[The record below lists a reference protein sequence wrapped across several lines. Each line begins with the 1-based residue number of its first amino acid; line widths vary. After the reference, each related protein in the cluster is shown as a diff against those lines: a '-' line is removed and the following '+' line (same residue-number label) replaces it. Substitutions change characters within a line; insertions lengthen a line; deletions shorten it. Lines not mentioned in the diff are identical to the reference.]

1 MDVLYQM
8 LRDRDPQV
16 VTNCIAA
23 LSEILA
29 GEGGMVVNTK
39 IAHYLLN
46 RCRPGVVACVFVCRH
61 TPWLPTYNSSGNS
74 TLSWTIG
81 ASIAFVNRESHFH
94 CYVVCLHSIP
104 HMLVISLAIMWFV
117 FGTGRSPSTGVC
129 ESTLPPQCVWCD

>member
-46 RCRPGVVACVFVCRH
+46 RCRPGVVLKSQVETFY
-61 TPWLPTYNSSGNS
+61 LMPT
-74 TLSWTIG
+74 
-81 ASIAFVNRESHFH
+81 
-94 CYVVCLHSIP
+94 
-104 HMLVISLAIMWFV
+104 VILINAA
-117 FGTGRSPSTGVC
+117 
-129 ESTLPPQCVWCD
+129 L